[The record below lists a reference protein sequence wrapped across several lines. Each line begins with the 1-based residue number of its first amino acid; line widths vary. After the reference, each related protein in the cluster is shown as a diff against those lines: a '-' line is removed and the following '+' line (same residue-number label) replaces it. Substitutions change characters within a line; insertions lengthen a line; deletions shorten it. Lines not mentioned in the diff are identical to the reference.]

1 MNITLQKKI
10 RLQRTGKEESYVKHR
25 KHTKHIF
32 KTYKNRTCTSDDTG
46 DCGDILALSL
56 SC

>member
-1 MNITLQKKI
+1 MRIEFWNKK
-10 RLQRTGKEESYVKHR
+10 KSYVN
-25 KHTKHIF
+25 I
-32 KTYKNRTCTSDDTG
+32 YKNRTCTSDDTG

>member
-1 MNITLQKKI
+1 M
-10 RLQRTGKEESYVKHR
+10 RLERRDKETYVN
-25 KHTKHIF
+25 TF
-32 KTYKNRTCTSDDTG
+32 KNRTCTSDDTG

>member
-1 MNITLQKKI
+1 M
-10 RLQRTGKEESYVKHR
+10 RLERKDKEETYVN
-25 KHTKHIF
+25 
-32 KTYKNRTCTSDDTG
+32 TYKNRTCTSDDTG

>member
-1 MNITLQKKI
+1 MILE
-10 RLQRTGKEESYVKHR
+10 RRDKEETYV
-25 KHTKHIF
+25 II
-32 KTYKNRTCTSDDTG
+32 YKNRICTSDDTG